1 MKNMQRVKDLTGQKF
16 GRLEVIG
23 IDDNGDRKTNWICQ
37 CDCGAIK
44 SVRSDSLQNGAVKS
58 CGCLKKEQDRQNL
71 TKHHSHK
78 QSGTRLYQIWVG
90 LKGRCQNENNA
101 RYSNYGGRG
110 ISVCEEWNKS
120 FQAFYDWSLE
130 NGYDETLTIDRIDND
145 GNYAPANCR
154 WATIE
159 EQCNNRRTNVVIK
172 IGNAEKTLTQ
182 WCDIFEVDYKT
193 IYARYHRNE
202 YSTIHDLFNPR

>member
-193 IYARYHRNE
+193 IYARYRRNE

>member
-145 GNYAPANCR
+145 GNYAPANCH

-193 IYARYHRNE
+193 IYARYRRNE